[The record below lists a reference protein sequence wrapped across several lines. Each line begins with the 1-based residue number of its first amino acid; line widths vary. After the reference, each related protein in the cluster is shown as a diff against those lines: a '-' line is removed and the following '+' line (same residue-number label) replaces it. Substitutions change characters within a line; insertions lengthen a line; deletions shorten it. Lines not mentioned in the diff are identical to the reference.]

1 MTYRKLVMS
10 ASIIAFSIGGVAV
23 FHAEVA
29 SAHDEIHESQE
40 DYTLTQAAD

>member
-29 SAHDEIHESQE
+29 SAHDKLHESHE
-40 DYTLTQAAD
+40 VDILTQVAD

>member
-29 SAHDEIHESQE
+29 SAQDDIHECHE
-40 DYTLTQAAD
+40 DNTLIQAAD